1 MIKDRKEIKIMNKII
16 LVGRLTKDV
25 ELRYTQTNN
34 TAVAS
39 FTLAVDRKIVKA
51 GEERKSD
58 FINIVA
64 WSKLAD
70 IASKNLSKGVRVG
83 IIGSIQNR
91 SWEKEDG
98 TKKYVTEVIAEEI
111 EFLDSKRK
119 EGPDIGI
126 LTGNTNNEEI
136 VEHIEVPDDSN
147 DLPF

>member
-1 MIKDRKEIKIMNKII
+1 MNKII

-51 GEERKSD
+51 GDERKSD

>member
-1 MIKDRKEIKIMNKII
+1 MNKVI
-16 LVGRLTKDV
+16 LVGRLTKDI

-64 WSKLAD
+64 WSKLAE

-83 IIGSIQNR
+83 IVGNIQNR
-91 SWEKEDG
+91 SWEKDDG

-111 EFLDSKRK
+111 EFLDTKRR
-119 EGPDIGI
+119 EGPDINI
-126 LTGNTNNEEI
+126 LTGNTSNEEI
-136 VEHIEVPDDSN
+136 VEHVEMPDDNN

>member
-1 MIKDRKEIKIMNKII
+1 MNKII
-16 LVGRLTKDV
+16 IVGRLTKDV

-51 GEERKSD
+51 GDERKSD

-83 IIGSIQNR
+83 IIGNIQNR

>member
-1 MIKDRKEIKIMNKII
+1 MNKII

-51 GEERKSD
+51 GDERKSD

-83 IIGSIQNR
+83 IIGNIQNR

>member
-1 MIKDRKEIKIMNKII
+1 MNKII

-91 SWEKEDG
+91 SWEKGDG

>member
-1 MIKDRKEIKIMNKII
+1 MNRVI

-34 TAVAS
+34 TPVAS
-39 FTLAVDRKIVKA
+39 FTLAVDRKVLKA

-58 FINIVA
+58 FLNIVA
-64 WSKLAD
+64 WNKLAD

-91 SWEKEDG
+91 SWEKDDG
-98 TKKYVTEVIAEEI
+98 TKKYITEIIADDI
-111 EFLDSKRK
+111 EFLDTKRR

-126 LTGNTNNEEI
+126 LTGNTETEEI
-136 VEHIEVPDDSN
+136 EHIQTTDNND

>member
-1 MIKDRKEIKIMNKII
+1 MIKDRKEIIIMNKII

-51 GEERKSD
+51 GDERKSD

-83 IIGSIQNR
+83 IIGNIQNR

>member
-1 MIKDRKEIKIMNKII
+1 MIKDRKEIIIMNKII

-51 GEERKSD
+51 GDERKSD

-83 IIGSIQNR
+83 IIGNIQNR

-98 TKKYVTEVIAEEI
+98 TKKYVTEVIAEET

>member
-1 MIKDRKEIKIMNKII
+1 MNKII

>member
-1 MIKDRKEIKIMNKII
+1 MNKII

-51 GEERKSD
+51 GDERKSD

-83 IIGSIQNR
+83 IIGNIQNR
-91 SWEKEDG
+91 CWEKEDG